1 MFSKHPLLIP
11 FFLFLSA
18 FLVDKLFLL
27 NSFPLYYLTTAS
39 FINFQHK
46 EKLTKELKNYLEN
59 TNTKRKKTLLILGN
73 SRTMSFDNK
82 YISKNYPEW
91 ILFNFSVPG
100 GTQDYFLYSME
111 KFKKENIRPDAI
123 LFAVTPQGMNAKPSV
138 MTDEVMV
145 FGLPFNFVM
154 NYFYYYSIDQLTNY
168 LGKKLF
174 VTYRFRPKLKII
186 GKRMDDMEMVKF
198 TSLLIYTNLTLEKE
212 RGSILNTHEF
222 NSFPSEEVIQKNAES
237 IWKDF
242 FEPFVLDK
250 KALFFL
256 KRSIEIAK
264 ELNIPHIGILWP
276 PVSPALKKLKEE
288 KIVAI
293 ENTKNYHKKTVK
305 EVWGKEM
312 LNIAQEYK
320 IHWYDFNFTEP
331 MKCNYFFDASHLSS
345 YCLKEYTDKIFAKL
359 K

>member
-1 MFSKHPLLIP
+1 MFSKRPFVIP
-11 FFLFLSA
+11 FLLFLIA
-18 FLVDKLFLL
+18 FFVDKLFLL
-27 NSFPLYYLTTAS
+27 DSLPLYYLTTAS

-46 EKLTKELKNYLEN
+46 EKLTSELKNYLE
-59 TNTKRKKTLLILGN
+59 TVNTKNKKTLLILGN
-73 SRTMSFDNK
+73 SRTMSFDNE
-82 YISKNYPEW
+82 YISKHYPDW

-100 GTQDYFLYSME
+100 GTQDYFLYLME
-111 KFKKENIRPDAI
+111 KFKKENIQVDVI

-145 FGLPFNFVM
+145 FGLPFQFVM

-174 VTYRFRPKLKII
+174 VTYRFRPKIKVIRR
-186 GKRMDDMEMVKF
+186 RMDHIEMAKF
-198 TSLLIYTNLTLEKE
+198 TSLLIHTNLTLEKE
-212 RGSILNTHEF
+212 RGSIPESYKSKPF
-222 NSFPSEEVIQKNAES
+222 FSEEIIQKNAES

-242 FEPFVLDK
+242 FEPFILDK
-250 KALFFL
+250 NALFFL

-264 ELNIPHIGILWP
+264 ELNIKHIGIFWP

-288 KIVAI
+288 KIIAV
-293 ENTKNYHKKTVK
+293 EDTKSYFKKTVK
-305 EVWGKEM
+305 EVWENEM
-312 LNIAQEYK
+312 LKIAQEYK
-320 IHWYDFNFTEP
+320 IHWYDFNFAEP

-345 YCLKEYTDKIFAKL
+345 YCINEYTDKIFEKL